1 MWSVLY
7 MYVCAHVYV
16 TEVVI
21 SFYLTHTAITNQYIP
36 LAAEYAGVT
45 LLTDP

>member
-1 MWSVLY
+1 MCGLYY
-7 MYVCAHVYV
+7 MYACTHVYI
-16 TEVVI
+16 TEAVI
-21 SFYLTHTAITNQYIP
+21 SFYLTYTAFTNQYIP